1 MGTLLNFEGVIVPV
15 VTPFSL
21 DGAVDPEGLEAQ
33 LEWLSGKGMA
43 GIAALG
49 STGEAVL
56 LEREERV
63 RVIEVCA
70 ANREKDSIFLVG
82 SGAESTAATLAYAR
96 DAAQLG
102 ADAIMVLTPSYY
114 KARMTSQALCD
125 HFRIVADNS
134 DLPVV
139 LYNMPSNTGLNLS
152 VEAAGELS
160 THPNIIG
167 LKDSNGDLRNLQ
179 QYLERTPPEFNL
191 LVGSAFI
198 LGASVAAGAV
208 GGIIAMANAVPE
220 LCVELF
226 EAARAGD
233 MDGMLELQ
241 PRLGFLTRVIQ
252 GGFGIAGI
260 KAAADMLGG
269 HGGPPRSPLPQLS
282 EEDKATIDAALREEL
297 RQAHRRLSCNSG

>member
-1 MGTLLNFEGVIVPV
+1 MMETPLNFEGVIVPV

-21 DGAVDPEGLEAQ
+21 DGTIDSDGLEVQ
-33 LEWLSGKGMA
+33 LEWLSGKGVA
-43 GIAALG
+43 GVAALG

-82 SGAESTAATLAYAR
+82 SGAESTAATLTFAR

-114 KARMTSQALCD
+114 KAQMTSQALCD

-134 DLPVV
+134 DIPVV
-139 LYNMPSNTGLNLS
+139 LYNMPPSTGINLS
-152 VEAAGELS
+152 AEAAEELS

-167 LKDSNGDLRNLQ
+167 LKDSSGDLRNLQ
-179 QYLERTPPEFNL
+179 QYLERTPPEFSV
-191 LVGSAFI
+191 LVGSALI
-198 LGASVAAGAV
+198 LGASVVAGAV
-208 GGIIAMANAVPE
+208 GGIIAMANAIPE

-233 MDGMLELQ
+233 MDDMMELQ
-241 PRLGFLTRVIQ
+241 PRLGFLTRAVQ
-252 GGFGIAGI
+252 GRFGIAGI
-260 KAAADMLGG
+260 KAAADLLGG
-269 HGGPPRSPLPQLS
+269 HGGPPRPPLPQLS
-282 EEDKATIDAALREEL
+282 EEDEKAIDAVLREGL
-297 RQAHRRLSCNSG
+297 